1 MTLTFVRTS
10 ELIGANWAEF
20 GMEAARG
27 ARKNE
32 RSEGRKDTRVGS
44 YDNDKQAPAV
54 RLEG

>member
-32 RSEGRKDTRVGS
+32 RSEGRKDTRAGS